1 MQWSCHQI
9 ANKATEPIYIQA
21 STVPGCYF
29 LTSPTTLE
37 IVKTFQFLLSHRVV
51 QGKTKQSKHKPI
63 STRTNLKPSSRHTPS
78 CSHPLPLTP
87 ATAKAT
93 NGSCSLLIH
102 PTHSCRVLLS
112 NISKNETP
120 LCPLHQML
128 TFSIFNIL
136 LYLLPIR
143 GFILFLQ
150 IYGVAITINNIENRF
165 AYFEIFTKGIR
176 QHAPFCNLNDVD
188 TGFRGILIAI
198 CSSCSF
204 TLTVALYPVI
214 GIHHVF

>member
-1 MQWSCHQI
+1 M
-9 ANKATEPIYIQA
+9 
-21 STVPGCYF
+21 PGCYF
-29 LTSPTTLE
+29 LTSLTTLE
-37 IVKTFQFLLSHRVV
+37 IVKTFQFLLSHIVV

-63 STRTNLKPSSRHTPS
+63 STRTNLKPSSLHTPS

-93 NGSCSLLIH
+93 FCSLLIH
-102 PTHSCRVLLS
+102 PTHSCRVLFS
-112 NISKNETP
+112 KISKNETA

-143 GFILFLQ
+143 VFILFLQ

-165 AYFEIFTKGIR
+165 AYFEIFAKGIR
-176 QHAPFCNLNDVD
+176 QHAPFCNLSDVD

-204 TLTVALYPVI
+204 TLTAALYSVTR
-214 GIHHVF
+214 IHHVF